1 VLKAWHESV
10 TNATPYEQEERH
22 RRADGQYRWF
32 LARGVPLRG
41 TDGRIVRWYGTNT
54 DIEDRKHAEE
64 ELQRLSGELLQSQ
77 DEERRRISRDLH
89 DSTGQDLAALT
100 ADLSQLG
107 ASIPSSARKL
117 RALASRCQELAE
129 KCVREVRTL
138 SYLIFPP
145 MLDETG
151 LADAIRHFVG
161 GFTDRSGIKV
171 GLEVNAHF
179 GRMRGDIELALFRVV
194 QERLTNVH
202 RHSGSLRAKIL
213 LDRGSNYVTVEV
225 SDPGQ
230 GTSGR
235 NLKTNRGM
243 PFQIGVGI
251 SSMTER
257 VKLVGGR
264 LDIISGTSGTTVR
277 ATIPIVAEGDEEGT
291 KSNA

>member
-1 VLKAWHESV
+1 
-10 TNATPYEQEERH
+10 
-22 RRADGQYRWF
+22 
-32 LARGVPLRG
+32 
-41 TDGRIVRWYGTNT
+41 
-54 DIEDRKHAEE
+54 
-64 ELQRLSGELLQSQ
+64 
-77 DEERRRISRDLH
+77 
-89 DSTGQDLAALT
+89 
-100 ADLSQLG
+100 
-107 ASIPSSARKL
+107 
-117 RALASRCQELAE
+117 
-129 KCVREVRTL
+129 
-138 SYLIFPP
+138 

-194 QERLTNVH
+194 QESLTNVH

-225 SDPGQ
+225 SDTGQ
-230 GTSGR
+230 GTSGS
-235 NLKTNRGM
+235 NLKTNRRM

-257 VKLVGGR
+257 VKFVGGR

-277 ATIPIVAEGDEEGT
+277 ATIPMVAEGDEEGT